1 MNAMVEVFRQSFS
14 QRLFGNKIEHRTDI
28 ITERT
33 SSPHFGTKSLLVYTT
48 IRSQSPLERP
58 FLQLSK
64 TSSNSGLIDVKGSR
78 ESRASSTMCVRARSS
93 GSCVKNRRMWP
104 GYHDGAIGSS
114 GVNLK
119 MMGEHGHVYAADSD
133 QALVYGFDHDFAR
146 DKPTTPATDTSR
158 QYLGLIFTMSG
169 PHRRGNTT
177 RGHSDY
183 RAYSRNQRIIGSNAG
198 RVPPA
203 WRYQRPRAPRIMHE
217 SELVNLGGGYA
228 RLPHQEGSKIYIS
241 HLPPD
246 VDDLDVNVSHQKQ
259 LRVYD
264 ARGMTKMSAVAS
276 FVDPEHAFKAVELYN
291 GKVIDGSE
299 SVCLSTVFTDPM
311 LTYLLEEPIR
321 VEQIGMNP
329 KLRTGPLMNSRD
341 NTSVAKAGTVGQGAK
356 SLIDRVTQAPKPP
369 ASLLNRVSARPA
381 PLFPTPVTTN
391 GSVKKLPDRIQPIST
406 TTNGAA
412 HVHPPPKLKRV
423 KKGPKRLQKFA
434 QLQQLEQEM
443 DQYRSSAPTGLGLR
457 G

>member
-1 MNAMVEVFRQSFS
+1 
-14 QRLFGNKIEHRTDI
+14 
-28 ITERT
+28 
-33 SSPHFGTKSLLVYTT
+33 
-48 IRSQSPLERP
+48 
-58 FLQLSK
+58 
-64 TSSNSGLIDVKGSR
+64 
-78 ESRASSTMCVRARSS
+78 
-93 GSCVKNRRMWP
+93 
-104 GYHDGAIGSS
+104 
-114 GVNLK
+114 
-119 MMGEHGHVYAADSD
+119 
-133 QALVYGFDHDFAR
+133 
-146 DKPTTPATDTSR
+146 
-158 QYLGLIFTMSG
+158 MSG

-246 VDDLDVNVSHQKQ
+246 VDDLDVNQ
-259 LRVYD
+259 LLTETIGPVVYAFVVYD

-276 FVDPEHAFKAVELYN
+276 FVDPEHASKAVELYN
-291 GKVIDGSE
+291 GKVIDGK
-299 SVCLSTVFTDPM
+299 
-311 LTYLLEEPIR
+311 EPIR

-391 GSVKKLPDRIQPIST
+391 DSVKKLPDRIQPIST

-412 HVHPPPKLKRV
+412 HAHPPPKLKRV

-443 DQYRSSAPTGLGLR
+443 DQYRNSAPTGLGLR